1 DALGVQRRERTIAL
15 ENHREDRTHAPRA
28 RRSSRADAGRRKR
41 AASKRWSTRNFGEYA
56 FLEDSRY
63 ASQAKNARGKNSQT
77 VSTVNSSELGKSAPS
92 APCTRCC
99 RDAGIARTSVTAAGM
114 NGDFARMR
122 DRGDIET
129 AVNT

>member
-1 DALGVQRRERTIAL
+1 VL
-15 ENHREDRTHAPRA
+15 ENHREDRTRAARA

-77 VSTVNSSELGKSAPS
+77 VATVSNSELGKSAPR
-92 APCTRCC
+92 AVHPTPPQR
-99 RDAGIARTSVTAAGM
+99 ARRGDPVAAAGM
-114 NGDFARMR
+114 NGDFVPMR
-122 DRGDIET
+122 DRGDIGT
-129 AVNT
+129 VVNA

>member
-41 AASKRWSTRNFGEYA
+41 TASKRWSTRNFGEYA

-77 VSTVNSSELGKSAPS
+77 VATVNSSELGKSAPS
-92 APCTRCC
+92 AAPATPPR
-99 RDAGIARTSVTAAGM
+99 REHRGDRVTAAGL
-114 NGDFARMR
+114 NRDFATMPAH
-122 DRGDIET
+122 GDI
-129 AVNT
+129 

>member
-1 DALGVQRRERTIAL
+1 LALSAQSRERAIAL

-63 ASQAKNARGKNSQT
+63 ASQAKNARGKNSHT
-77 VSTVNSSELGKSAPS
+77 VAAVNSSEPGKSAPS
-92 APCTRCC
+92 AAPATPPRRERRGDC
-99 RDAGIARTSVTAAGM
+99 RYSAGV
-114 NGDFARMR
+114 NGDFAPMR
-122 DRGDIET
+122 DRGGIRT
-129 AVNT
+129 VVNA